1 MKWIGSCLTI
11 YKKPHLDGSRIYRE
25 FVELWILT
33 KMNLLKCYRGSID
46 GKKSVSVDQESVENL
61 SSRQRAQKFG
71 LMDQKSCRVGTQK
84 SRWIEKLSRFY
95 WEETQKSQ
103 WIEKLLRCYREGREH
118 RKIPQWTE
126 NLSRI
131 YWERRKTSS
140 IERNLLRI
148 YREAVKLE
156 EKEFFKE
163 AETQGNI
170 CNKQATQPKI
180 QTTC

>member
-1 MKWIGSCLTI
+1 M
-11 YKKPHLDGSRIYRE
+11 
-25 FVELWILT
+25 
-33 KMNLLKCYRGSID
+33 
-46 GKKSVSVDQESVENL
+46 DQGFIENL
-61 SSRQRAQKFG
+61 SSFESWQKWICWSAIEDLSMAKRVSRWIKNLLRIYRADREHRNSV
-71 LMDQKSCRVGTQK
+71 LMDWKSCWECVEQELRNLDGLRSYREETQK
-84 SRWIEKLSRFY
+84 SRWIEKLSR
-95 WEETQKSQ
+95 
-103 WIEKLLRCYREGREH
+103 CYGEGREH
-118 RKIPQWTE
+118 KYIPWWIE
-126 NLSRI
+126 NLSKI